1 MKIDLT
7 LSSLSIE
14 TLDRIRAEIG
24 KTRGWL
30 AFLAV
35 VSFGSTLLS
44 LVSIL
49 ISVIRGSGSSG
60 VLDILVKLLFAGFS
74 IALAVFLL
82 QASLKGKKYAQTGK
96 AEELTAYHDR
106 IKTYFTITGWLVLI
120 SLAVAV
126 LMALIGSGAG
136 LRG

>member
-1 MKIDLT
+1 MKTDLT

-30 AFLAV
+30 VFLAV
-35 VSFGSTLLS
+35 VSLGSTLLS

-49 ISVIRGSGSSG
+49 ISLIRGSGG
-60 VLDILVKLLFAGFS
+60 VLDILVNLLFAGFN

-82 QASLKGKKYAQTGK
+82 QASQRGKRYAESGK
-96 AEELTAYHDR
+96 AEELTAYHQR
-106 IKTYFTITGWLVLI
+106 IKTYFTITGLVVLI

-136 LRG
+136 LRS

>member
-1 MKIDLT
+1 MNTDLT

-24 KTRGWL
+24 RIRGWL
-30 AFLAV
+30 AFIAV
-35 VSFGSTLLS
+35 VSFGLILLS

-60 VLDILVKLLFAGFS
+60 VLDILVKLLFAGFN
-74 IALAVFLL
+74 IALAVFLF
-82 QASLKGKKYAQTGK
+82 QASQRAKRYAESGT
-96 AEELTAYHDR
+96 ADELTAYHGKLK
-106 IKTYFTITGWLVLI
+106 IYFTITGLLILI

-126 LMALIGSGAG
+126 LMALIETFAG
-136 LRG
+136 YRG

>member
-1 MKIDLT
+1 MKTDLT

-14 TLDRIRAEIG
+14 TLDRIRAEIR

-30 AFLAV
+30 AFLAIV
-35 VSFGSTLLS
+35 TFGSTLLS
-44 LVSIL
+44 LVSLL
-49 ISVIRGSGSSG
+49 ISGIRGSGSSG
-60 VLDILVKLLFAGFS
+60 ILYILVNLLFAGFS

-96 AEELTAYHDR
+96 AEELTEYHDK
-106 IKTYFTITGWLVLI
+106 IKTYFTITGLLVLI
-120 SLAVAV
+120 GLAVAV
-126 LMALIGSGAG
+126 LMVLIGSGAG

>member
-1 MKIDLT
+1 MQTDQV
-7 LSSLSIE
+7 SSTISIQ
-14 TLDRIRAEIG
+14 TLDEIRKVLR

-30 AFLAV
+30 VFLAV

-60 VLDILVKLLFAGFS
+60 VLDILVKLLFAGFN

-82 QASLKGKKYAQTGK
+82 QASQSGKRYAESGK
-96 AEELTAYHDR
+96 AEELTTYHDR
-106 IKTYFTITGWLVLI
+106 IKTYFTITGLLVLI

-136 LRG
+136 LRV

>member
-1 MKIDLT
+1 MQTDQV
-7 LSSLSIE
+7 SSTISIQ
-14 TLDRIRAEIG
+14 TLDEIRKVLR

-30 AFLAV
+30 VFLAV

-60 VLDILVKLLFAGFS
+60 VLDILVKLLFAGFN

-82 QASLKGKKYAQTGK
+82 QASQSGKKYAESGK

-106 IKTYFTITGWLVLI
+106 IKIYFTITGLLVLI
-120 SLAVAV
+120 GFVVAV

>member
-1 MKIDLT
+1 MQTDQV
-7 LSSLSIE
+7 SSTISIQ
-14 TLDRIRAEIG
+14 TLDEIRKVLR

-60 VLDILVKLLFAGFS
+60 VLDILVKLLFAGFN

-82 QASLKGKKYAQTGK
+82 QASQSGKRYAESGK
-96 AEELTAYHDR
+96 AEELTTYHDR
-106 IKTYFTITGWLVLI
+106 IKTYFTITGLLVLI

-136 LRG
+136 LRV

>member
-1 MKIDLT
+1 MQTDQV
-7 LSSLSIE
+7 SSTISIQ
-14 TLDRIRAEIG
+14 TLDEIRKVLR

-30 AFLAV
+30 VFLAV

-49 ISVIRGSGSSG
+49 ISVIRGYGSSG
-60 VLDILVKLLFAGFS
+60 VLDILVKLLFAGFN

-82 QASLKGKKYAQTGK
+82 QASQSGKKYAESGK

-106 IKTYFTITGWLVLI
+106 IKTYFTLTGLLVLI
-120 SLAVAV
+120 GLVAAV
-126 LMALIGSGAG
+126 LMGLIGTFAG
-136 LRG
+136 YRG